1 MAMPKVTFILPDGT
15 EKIVETDE
23 GKTLLQAAQENG
35 VEMESACGGNGF
47 CTTCACKMKNGQA
60 AIDEGRVSPVNDKE
74 ENMGVEGPD
83 DRLGC
88 QAKVIGDVTIE
99 IENM

>member
-1 MAMPKVTFILPDGT
+1 
-15 EKIVETDE
+15 
-23 GKTLLQAAQENG
+23 
-35 VEMESACGGNGF
+35 
-47 CTTCACKMKNGQA
+47 MKNGQA